1 MKINKTNAMRFLD
14 NAKIKYEIHTYDA
27 SDGHIDAIS
36 VAQKSGIDV
45 QYIYKTLV
53 TRSASKKIYVFVINA
68 ADELDLKLCAKS
80 VNEKSIEMIHVSEIN
95 ALTGYIRGGCSP
107 LGMKKNYPIYLSDTA
122 VHLDKIVF
130 SGGKI
135 GLQIET
141 SVNDFME
148 ATHAQVVSVIKN
160 NE

>member
-45 QYIYKTLV
+45 HYIYKTLV

-141 SVNDFME
+141 SVKDFME